1 MTTGLAGGLTK
12 PCKGILPA
20 ALTRI
25 EDPPTAPLSLAAPKG
40 AVFYALF
47 YQLRPLM
54 VVFFLVPIYRLTRKR
69 VNQLFHRQLFIL
81 FVFSQLIANI
91 FFNRPFI
98 SSYRIYIISST
109 PKLAIPISIF
119 HICKLIKYHQWAFP
133 FQISH
138 ELRNAIFGWY
148 THQHMN
154 MIWTC
159 LGFNY
164 FYTLSL
170 AENSQYLPNLIF

>member
-1 MTTGLAGGLTK
+1 MGFPSSFLHLKRQKSIPNIGFKIMTTGLAGGLTK

-81 FVFSQLIANI
+81 FVFSHLIANI

-119 HICKLIKYHQWAFP
+119 HICKLIKYHQ
-133 FQISH
+133 
-138 ELRNAIFGWY
+138 
-148 THQHMN
+148 
-154 MIWTC
+154 
-159 LGFNY
+159 
-164 FYTLSL
+164 
-170 AENSQYLPNLIF
+170 

>member
-1 MTTGLAGGLTK
+1 MVSVVFIPLKVKFQAASVWPIPAHAPLPDAFLLKIMTTGLAGGLTK

-81 FVFSQLIANI
+81 FVFS
-91 FFNRPFI
+91 
-98 SSYRIYIISST
+98 
-109 PKLAIPISIF
+109 
-119 HICKLIKYHQWAFP
+119 
-133 FQISH
+133 
-138 ELRNAIFGWY
+138 
-148 THQHMN
+148 
-154 MIWTC
+154 
-159 LGFNY
+159 
-164 FYTLSL
+164 
-170 AENSQYLPNLIF
+170 

>member
-1 MTTGLAGGLTK
+1 MLFGAKKYAIMTTGLAGGLTK

-69 VNQLFHRQLFIL
+69 VNQLFHRQLFI
-81 FVFSQLIANI
+81 
-91 FFNRPFI
+91 
-98 SSYRIYIISST
+98 ST
-109 PKLAIPISIF
+109 VS
-119 HICKLIKYHQWAFP
+119 
-133 FQISH
+133 
-138 ELRNAIFGWY
+138 
-148 THQHMN
+148 T
-154 MIWTC
+154 
-159 LGFNY
+159 
-164 FYTLSL
+164 
-170 AENSQYLPNLIF
+170 

>member
-98 SSYRIYIISST
+98 SSYRIYIR
-109 PKLAIPISIF
+109 AI
-119 HICKLIKYHQWAFP
+119 
-133 FQISH
+133 
-138 ELRNAIFGWY
+138 
-148 THQHMN
+148 
-154 MIWTC
+154 
-159 LGFNY
+159 
-164 FYTLSL
+164 
-170 AENSQYLPNLIF
+170 

>member
-98 SSYRIYIISST
+98 SSYRIYIISSC
-109 PKLAIPISIF
+109 PEMPIPVLVFEIRVPIE
-119 HICKLIKYHQWAFP
+119 YHQTALP
-133 FQISH
+133 FEIPH
-138 ELRNAIFGWY
+138 DL
-148 THQHMN
+148 
-154 MIWTC
+154 
-159 LGFNY
+159 
-164 FYTLSL
+164 
-170 AENSQYLPNLIF
+170 

>member
-1 MTTGLAGGLTK
+1 MYPLDFYRNAIMTTGLAGGLTK

-69 VNQLFHRQLFIL
+69 VNQLFHRQLFI
-81 FVFSQLIANI
+81 
-91 FFNRPFI
+91 
-98 SSYRIYIISST
+98 
-109 PKLAIPISIF
+109 
-119 HICKLIKYHQWAFP
+119 
-133 FQISH
+133 
-138 ELRNAIFGWY
+138 
-148 THQHMN
+148 
-154 MIWTC
+154 
-159 LGFNY
+159 
-164 FYTLSL
+164 
-170 AENSQYLPNLIF
+170 